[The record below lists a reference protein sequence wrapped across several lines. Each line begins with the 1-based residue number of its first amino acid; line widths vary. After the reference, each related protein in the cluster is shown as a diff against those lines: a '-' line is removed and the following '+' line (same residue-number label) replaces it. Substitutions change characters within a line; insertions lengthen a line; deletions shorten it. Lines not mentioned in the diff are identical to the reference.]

1 MDHPNVI
8 KLFEVYGNSK
18 NFYVVTELLTGGD
31 LFDHIT
37 KIDRFT
43 EHDAAVIMKQVL
55 SAVAHCH
62 FKSIMHRNIKPQ
74 NIMFESKNS
83 SIIKLVDFTSASTF
97 HQAKIRNVTTGTV
110 YYTAPEV
117 FEGFYNEKC
126 DVWSCGI
133 LLYFLLAGFLPF
145 IGKTKEETI
154 GKIMKGE
161 YTMKGK
167 TWERV
172 SAEAKDLIK
181 NMLEFKPTYRYSA
194 DRALSH
200 KWIQVYGEKA
210 VDEELTKDM
219 LSNLKG
225 FSSKC
230 KLQQAVL
237 TYIVSQLT
245 TKSETEDLRAVFLAL
260 DKTGKGQLTK
270 QDLIKGYKDIHGDKY
285 DEEEIVGKIMRNVD
299 TDQNGYINYTEFAV
313 ATIDKQKV
321 LSKERLEAAFKVF
334 DKDGSGKISAR
345 ELKDVLVGN
354 EDLPTEK
361 WEAIIKQVDLN
372 GDSEISL
379 EEFVELMQKLVDG

>member
-1 MDHPNVI
+1 MCI
-8 KLFEVYGNSK
+8 R
-18 NFYVVTELLTGGD
+18 
-31 LFDHIT
+31 
-37 KIDRFT
+37 DR
-43 EHDAAVIMKQVL
+43 
-55 SAVAHCH
+55 
-62 FKSIMHRNIKPQ
+62 
-74 NIMFESKNS
+74 
-83 SIIKLVDFTSASTF
+83 
-97 HQAKIRNVTTGTV
+97 
-110 YYTAPEV
+110 
-117 FEGFYNEKC
+117 
-126 DVWSCGI
+126 
-133 LLYFLLAGFLPF
+133 
-145 IGKTKEETI
+145 
-154 GKIMKGE
+154 
-161 YTMKGK
+161 
-167 TWERV
+167 
-172 SAEAKDLIK
+172 IK